1 MRRESNKWCQQPW
14 LRWTRSLRSATCSPS
29 TARSSSRPPASCEVY
44 DPATD
49 KVERDR
55 LDEYWAAGPQRDL
68 ARRRRVLV
76 AGGVG
81 AGDPGNLASAEL
93 YQP

>member
-1 MRRESNKWCQQPW
+1 V
-14 LRWTRSLRSATCSPS
+14 TCSPS
-29 TARSSSRPPASCEVY
+29 TAPCSARAPASCEVY
-44 DPATD
+44 DPATG

-55 LDEYWAAGPQRDL
+55 LDEYRAAGPQRDP

-81 AGDPGNLASAEL
+81 AGDPGNLASAEW
-93 YQP
+93 YQV

>member
-1 MRRESNKWCQQPW
+1 M
-14 LRWTRSLRSATCSPS
+14 TCSPS
-29 TARSSSRPPASCEVY
+29 MSRSSSRPPASCELY
-44 DPATD
+44 DPATG

-68 ARRRRVLV
+68 ALRRRVLV

-93 YQP
+93 YQPQGSGAHTERAISLGYGGIRG